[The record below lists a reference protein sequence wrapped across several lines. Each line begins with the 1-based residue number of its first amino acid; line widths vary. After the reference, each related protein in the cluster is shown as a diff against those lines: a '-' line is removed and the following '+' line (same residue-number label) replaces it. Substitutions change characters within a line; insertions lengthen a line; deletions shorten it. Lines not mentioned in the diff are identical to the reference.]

1 MRFMNFRVAGAALA
15 VCLLALA
22 ALAQN
27 GGHGFDTSR
36 MDTSASACTDFYQFA
51 NGNWLKTTQIPAA
64 FPSWGSFNVL
74 AENNRNTLHE
84 ILDEAAKD
92 GSAKPGSVE
101 QKIGDFYATCTDEA
115 RREAEGA
122 KPLAPYLARVDA
134 LKDSKGLENEIARL
148 HKEGIPV
155 LFGFSSGADF
165 KNSSM
170 NIGSAEQGGLSLP
183 NKDYYTKEDAESVKL
198 REAFVRHVS
207 AMFQL
212 LGDAPAQA
220 DKEARTVMAM
230 ETQLAQN
237 SRPPVELRD
246 VEKQYHIMSSAD
258 LDKLTPHFSWEDFFA
273 GLGLARTLRI
283 NMAHPEFFQAADKML
298 ADVPLAD
305 WKTYL
310 RWQLLNAAADALSS
324 KFETEN
330 FNFYG
335 KTLLGRK
342 EQFPLWRRCV
352 SATDD
357 DLGEALGQEYVK
369 RAFTPEAKQRMQAMV
384 SNLLAAFRDRLV
396 AADWMSDE
404 TRKAALAK
412 LAAFGQKIGYPD
424 KWIEYSRLDIK
435 RDSYAAN
442 IIRASEFQ
450 QWRDL
455 NKIGKPVDKGEW
467 DMTPPTVNAYNNWQR
482 NEIVFPAGI
491 LQPPF
496 FNPAADDAIN
506 YGSIGAVLGPE
517 INPRFADVGAKF
529 DPAGNLQDWW
539 APADLKNFEGRADC
553 IVKQFDAFEVAPGL
567 HEQGKLVSGESIAD
581 LGGLTVAYHA
591 FEKSLEGKP
600 RPPAVDGFTQERRC
614 FIAWAQG
621 WAEKPTPEYERLI
634 AQSNEHPLARFR
646 VNAPLSNMKEFAQ
659 AFQCKAGDKMVRPDS
674 DRCQIW

>member
-1 MRFMNFRVAGAALA
+1 MRFMNFRVAGAAMTA
-15 VCLLALA
+15 CLLALA

-51 NGNWLKTTQIPAA
+51 NGNWLKATQIPAA
-64 FPSWGSFNVL
+64 FPSWGSFNIL
-74 AENNRNTLHE
+74 AENNRNTLRA
-84 ILDEAAKD
+84 ILDEAAKNT
-92 GSAKPGSVE
+92 SAKPGSTE
-101 QKIGDFYATCTDEA
+101 QKIGDFYATCTDEQK
-115 RREAEGA
+115 REAEGA
-122 KPLAPYLARVDA
+122 KPLAPYLARIDKI
-134 LKDSKGLENEIARL
+134 KDVKGVEAEIAYF

-155 LFGFSSGADF
+155 LFGFGAEPDF

-170 NIGSAEQGGLSLP
+170 NIGTAGQGGLSLP
-183 NKDYYTKEDAESVKL
+183 NKDYYTKTDEKSKQL

-220 DKEARTVMAM
+220 DKEAQTVLSI
-230 ETQLAQN
+230 ETRLAEN
-237 SRPPVELRD
+237 SRSPVELRD
-246 VEKQYHIMSSAD
+246 VEKQYHIMSAAD
-258 LDKLTPHFSWEDFFA
+258 LEKLTPHFSWADYFA
-273 GLGLARTLRI
+273 GLGLPKNLQI
-283 NMAHPEFFQAADKML
+283 NMSHPEFFQAADKML
-298 ADVPLAD
+298 SDVPVAD
-305 WKTYL
+305 WKTYM
-310 RWQLLNAAADALSS
+310 RWHLVHAAAGALSS
-324 KFETEN
+324 KFETES

-335 KTLLGRK
+335 KTLTGRK

-352 SATDD
+352 GATDN

-384 SNLLAAFRDRLV
+384 ANLLAAFHDRLM

-424 KWIEYSRLDIK
+424 KWIDYSRLQIA

-442 IIRASEFQ
+442 VIRAGEFE

-455 NKIGKPVDKGEW
+455 NKIGKPVDKTEW
-467 DMTPPTVNAYNNWQR
+467 GMSPPTVNAYNNFFR

-506 YGSIGAVLGPE
+506 YGGIGAVIGHE
-517 INPRFADVGAKF
+517 ITHGFDDVGAKF
-529 DPAGNLQDWW
+529 DLSGNLKDWW
-539 APADLKNFEGRADC
+539 APADLKNFEERSNC
-553 IVKQFDAFEVAPGL
+553 IVKQFDAFEVEPGL
-567 HEQGKLVSGESIAD
+567 HETGKLVSGESIAD
-581 LGGLTVAYHA
+581 LGGLTMAYHA

-600 RPPAVDGFTQERRC
+600 RPPVIDGFTPEQR
-614 FIAWAQG
+614 FFLGWAQV
-621 WAEKPTPEYERLI
+621 WAEKSTPEYERLI
-634 AQSNEHPLARFR
+634 AQSNEHPLGRFR
-646 VNAPLSNMKEFAQ
+646 VNAPLSNMREFAA
-659 AFQCKAGDKMVRPDS
+659 AFQCKAGDAMVRPDA